1 MDHFHPVMVEAL
13 RGQWPHI
20 APGTAPEEA
29 QRVAA
34 DLEHQQHREA
44 SRVHRALVDQVQHLQ
59 NTGVLS

>member
-20 APGTAPEEA
+20 ATGTAPDEA

-34 DLEHQQHREA
+34 DLQFTQNREA
-44 SRVHRALVDQVQHLQ
+44 SRVHRALVDQVQH
-59 NTGVLS
+59 NANMGVLS